1 MTIEYKNG
9 CGEFQVKK
17 RLHIGNIEKFNGIR
31 VVNNKPRIDG
41 KITGKIGKS
50 IVYTPYNSD
59 LQKLKEGNS
68 ENPRN
73 VLEKEDILELLKKIR
88 IKVRADKYEDIL
100 PPTEVELIIEELNT
114 DANPNQ
120 KIIYHKDTNSGA
132 YHLND
137 FEFSGKIIDQ
147 KIVG

>member
-1 MTIEYKNG
+1 MVIKYKNG
-9 CGEFQVKK
+9 YGEFQVEKH
-17 RLHIGNIEKFNGIR
+17 LHTGNIEKFNGIR
-31 VVNNKPRIDG
+31 AVNNKPRIDG
-41 KITGKIGKS
+41 KITGKIDKS
-50 IVYTPYNSD
+50 IVDPPRNSA

-100 PPTEVELIIEELNT
+100 PPCRVELIIEELNI

-137 FEFSGKIIDQ
+137 FKFSGNIIIQ
-147 KIVG
+147 KIVS